1 MIKQTYQSYDNAALD
16 ADGIANDVA
25 YAGGGYA
32 LSAAGPG
39 DGLGH
44 LITIL
49 GNAATNHSGKT
60 FTVAGTDPNDQP
72 QSEGIAGPNGN
83 VTVTTTKYFKTVTS
97 VTVSS
102 TTGADTFDI
111 GWTAASVGAMIY
123 PQDSRS
129 PAINIG
135 IFCRVPSGTPG
146 YGVQYTGDLTPAG
159 LDPVTSW
166 LAHATIAAKTA
177 TFAGTITAPI
187 AAFRLIFSAAG
198 PVNMTVLEAINVG

>member
-1 MIKQTYQSYDNAALD
+1 MIKQTYQSYNNAALD

-25 YAGGGYA
+25 YSGGGYV

-49 GNAATNHSGKT
+49 GNAATNHSAKT
-60 FTVAGTDPNDQP
+60 FTITGTDANDQP
-72 QSEGIAGPNGN
+72 QSQGIAGPNGN
-83 VTVTTTKYFKTVTS
+83 VTVTSTLYFKTVTS
-97 VTVSS
+97 VTVSA

-111 GWTAASVGAMIY
+111 GWTAAAVGANIY

-129 PAINIG
+129 PNINIG

-146 YGVQYTGDLTPAG
+146 YGVQYTGDATPAG
-159 LDPVTSW
+159 IDDSTSW
-166 LAHATIAAKTA
+166 LAHATIASKTA

-187 AAFRLIFSAAG
+187 LAFRLIFSAAG
-198 PVNMTVLEAINVG
+198 PVNMTVLEAINV